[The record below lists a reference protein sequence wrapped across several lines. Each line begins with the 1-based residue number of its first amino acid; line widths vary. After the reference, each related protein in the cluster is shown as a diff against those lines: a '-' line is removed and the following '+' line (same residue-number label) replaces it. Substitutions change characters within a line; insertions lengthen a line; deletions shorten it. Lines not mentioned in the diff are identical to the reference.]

1 VLSSSLKGGAVDPDF
16 VIFKCV
22 KIKPIRE
29 LALNDGQVLVNKG
42 GTPEPIEDLSRFLG
56 AVGKAGAG
64 IDVEI
69 YAPVEWQGRDNRDAL
84 CDKLKSGIKDA
95 IEAAIKEEASGHD
108 II

>member
-1 VLSSSLKGGAVDPDF
+1 M
-16 VIFKCV
+16 IFKCV

-29 LALNDGQVLVNKG
+29 LALNDGQVLVNRG

-64 IDVEI
+64 VDVEI